1 MPRLAAFL
9 AIVLATLAAAAPA
22 PAAPRVR
29 CGDGSTAFV
38 DGKLRIFGI
47 HYKSSF
53 EEGFEEYACLGR
65 RMKPLYVGGV
75 GADQGVGSSETRV
88 YAHAGRFLASYDY
101 SDGEG
106 GPDSDVSVMDLRR
119 RRTVS
124 FLNLACCEGV
134 PPLRLAADGTLAVL
148 APGDGVVVKAPG
160 RRARAL
166 SGEGARDLAMFGDT
180 VYWTEGGVA
189 HSSGLPGVGGGEA
202 TALEPVRLHRRGG
215 KCAAARG
222 RTIVATGSV
231 RVYETPDGRRACRV
245 GGRRS
250 FGLAGSTAPRIV
262 GDRWLLVF
270 GEGSARVVDSR
281 TGRTVTRATSASQAT
296 LLRDGTLAWIEF
308 GGRLLARGPGGDP
321 VVLSENAPGLL
332 AAARRAVYWTE
343 NGVPRVYR
351 PPSAARSAS
360 KPG

>member
-1 MPRLAAFL
+1 VLRVRILGL
-9 AIVLATLAAAAPA
+9 TVLAVLALCAPA
-22 PAAPRVR
+22 QAKVA
-29 CGDGSTAFV
+29 CGDGTTAFV
-38 DGKLRIFGI
+38 DGKLRIFGV
-47 HYKSSF
+47 HYKTSF

-75 GADQGVGSSETRV
+75 GSDSGVGFSQTQA
-88 YAHAGRFLASYDY
+88 YAHAGRYLASYDY

-106 GPDSDVSVMDLRR
+106 GPDSDVSVQDLRR

-134 PPLRLAADGTLAVL
+134 PPLRLAANGTLAVL
-148 APGDGVVVKAPG
+148 APGDGLVVKAPG
-160 RRARAL
+160 RRGRLLA
-166 SGEGARDLAMFGDT
+166 GEGARDLAMHGGT
-180 VYWTEGGVA
+180 VYWTERGVA

-215 KCAAARG
+215 RCAAARG

-231 RVYETPDGRRACRV
+231 RVYETGDGRFACRI
-245 GGRRS
+245 GERRR
-250 FGLAGSTAPRIV
+250 FALAGSSAPRIV

-270 GEGSARVVDSR
+270 GEGTARVVDSR
-281 TGRTVTRATSASQAT
+281 TGRTVTRAASASQAT
-296 LLRDGTLAWIEF
+296 LLRDGTLAWIEMS
-308 GGRLLARGPGGDP
+308 GRLLARAPGADA
-321 VVLSENAPGLL
+321 VALSENAPGLL

-343 NGVPRVYR
+343 NGVPKVYR

>member
-1 MPRLAAFL
+1 MRILGL
-9 AIVLATLAAAAPA
+9 TVLAVLALCAPA
-22 PAAPRVR
+22 QAKVA
-29 CGDGSTAFV
+29 CGDATTAFV
-38 DGKLRIFGI
+38 DGKLRIFGV
-47 HYKSSF
+47 HYKTSF

-75 GADQGVGSSETRV
+75 GADEGVGFGETRV

-106 GPDSDVSVMDLRR
+106 GPDSDVSVQDLRR

-134 PPLRLAADGTLAVL
+134 PPLRLAANGTLAVL
-148 APGDGVVVKAPG
+148 APGDGVVVKSPG

-166 SGEGARDLAMFGDT
+166 SGEDARDLAMHGGT

-189 HSSGLPGVGGGEA
+189 HSSGLPGVGGDEA
-202 TALEPVRLHRRGG
+202 TALEPVRLRRRGG
-215 KCAAARG
+215 TCRAARG
-222 RTIVATGSV
+222 RTIVATASV
-231 RVYETPDGRRACRV
+231 RVYETGDGRFACRI
-245 GGRRS
+245 GGRRR
-250 FGLAGSTAPRIV
+250 FALAGSSAPRIV

-270 GEGSARVVDSR
+270 GEGTARVVDSR
-281 TGRTVTRATSASQAT
+281 TGRTVTRAASVSRAT
-296 LLRDGTLAWIEF
+296 ALRDGTLAWIDF
-308 GGRLLARGPGGDP
+308 DGKAIARSPGAEP
-321 VVLSENAPGLL
+321 VVLATGGASAL

-351 PPSAARSAS
+351 P
-360 KPG
+360 G